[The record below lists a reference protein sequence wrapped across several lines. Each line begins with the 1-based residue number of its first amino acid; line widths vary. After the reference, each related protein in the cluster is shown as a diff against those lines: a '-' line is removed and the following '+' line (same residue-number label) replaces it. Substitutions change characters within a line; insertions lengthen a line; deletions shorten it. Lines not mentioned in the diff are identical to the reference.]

1 MPSQAI
7 IPNHM
12 FSVRGAPYCKKSKS
26 QQRLHPLGNQAL
38 AGSATSI
45 PLPPD
50 DPPPLQHVV
59 ATATAQA
66 TVSLHSPNRLCLRP
80 SKSDSV
86 YTPCMECQN
95 DKTFIQ
101 LRTGIGACN
110 RTIICTTCAQCH
122 LGMYCFAMQVV
133 SIAPPWIGGRGSSV
147 MYDRAGLQ
155 TDLRPESG
163 RCTCAAQGR
172 KRRRDVSKL
181 TVAQIIIR
189 MVWMEGSLTVQA
201 VAVRPIDISGLMR
214 DQLEL
219 VKRNLNTRF
228 ATPSLPRYLH
238 KRGTWQYLSIHAT

>member
-7 IPNHM
+7 IPNHI
-12 FSVRGAPYCKKSKS
+12 FPTRGAPYFQKSKS
-26 QQRLHPLGNQAL
+26 QQRLHPLENQAL

-50 DPPPLQHVV
+50 DPPPFSMWSPQPHASHSL
-59 ATATAQA
+59 
-66 TVSLHSPNRLCLRP
+66 VSRANRLCLRP

-86 YTPCMECQN
+86 YTPCMECQI

-101 LRTGIGACN
+101 LRTGIEACN

-133 SIAPPWIGGRGSSV
+133 PIAPPWIGGRGSSV

-163 RCTCAAQGR
+163 RCSCAAQGR
-172 KRRRDVSKL
+172 KRRREVSKL
-181 TVAQIIIR
+181 TVAQIIIC
-189 MVWMEGSLTVQA
+189 MVLMEGSLTVQA

-214 DQLEL
+214 GQLEL
-219 VKRNLNTRF
+219 VKGTLNTRF
-228 ATPSLPRYLH
+228 ATPSLSRYLH